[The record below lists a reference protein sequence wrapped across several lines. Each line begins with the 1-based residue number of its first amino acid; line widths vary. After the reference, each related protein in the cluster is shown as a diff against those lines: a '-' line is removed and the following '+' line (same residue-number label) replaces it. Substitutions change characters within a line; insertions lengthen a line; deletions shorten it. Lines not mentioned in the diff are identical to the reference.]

1 MVSRQERGGSESAP
15 DAGRESNIMTAML
28 VVLGVIALI
37 VVAAGGCAVS
47 KDNELISLDTEWT
60 SWPGRRTGWP

>member
-1 MVSRQERGGSESAP
+1 
-15 DAGRESNIMTAML
+15 MTAML

-47 KDNELISLDTEWT
+47 KDNELIGLDTEWT